1 VGTAER
7 EVTVMMAVVRRR
19 EPSVFWRRARRD
31 TRRAIQPVGPVLPL
45 GAVVRVPGRGDVFV
59 RYSAGPPGA
68 ATVLL
73 LHGWMASADLNWPGT
88 FEALAGRYHVLAMD
102 VRGHGRG
109 IRSTE
114 PFSLEDC
121 ADDAA
126 GLLRELRVTE
136 AVVVGY
142 SMGGAIGLLLARRH
156 PGSVRGLVLAA
167 SAAELARTGLGR
179 GLTVAVHLL
188 GAVVRSGVPDRVLR
202 EVVRSRPAILG
213 DLAEL
218 APWMAG
224 EVKRLHPADVV
235 GAGRAIAGFDAR
247 PWLGELG
254 VPAASVVT
262 CRDRAVGPDKQRA
275 TAAALGGAVVE
286 VDGGHAACA
295 TDPEGLGAAVARAVD
310 LVVRARRAR
319 RDRWLVRT
327 VDRWRRPDEAI
338 VPPAAAEGRGRP
350 ADSLDVAV

>member
-1 VGTAER
+1 
-7 EVTVMMAVVRRR
+7 MAVVRVR
-19 EPSVFWRRARRD
+19 EPSLFWRRARRD
-31 TRRAIQPVGPVLPL
+31 RQRAIQPVGPALPA
-45 GAVVRVPGRGDVFV
+45 GAIVRVPGRGDVFV

-68 ATVLL
+68 PTVLL

-88 FEALAGRYHVLAMD
+88 FEALAGRCHVLAMD

-126 GLLRELRVTE
+126 GLLRELGVRE

-142 SMGGAIGLLLARRH
+142 SMGGAIALLMARRH
-156 PGSVRGLVLAA
+156 PGRVRSLVLVA

-179 GLTVAVHLL
+179 GLTAAVHLL
-188 GAVVRSGVPDRVLR
+188 GALVRSGVPDRVLR
-202 EVVRSRPAILG
+202 EVVRSRPAVLG
-213 DLAEL
+213 DLADL

-224 EVKRLHPADVV
+224 EVKRLHPADIV
-235 GAGRAIAGFDAR
+235 GAGQAIAGFDAR

-262 CRDRAVGPDKQRA
+262 CGDRAVGPDKQRA

-286 VDGGHAACA
+286 VEGGHAMCA
-295 TDPEGLGAAVARAVD
+295 TDPEVLGAAVGRAVD
-310 LVVRARRAR
+310 LVVAARGARRE
-319 RDRWLVRT
+319 RWLVRA
-327 VDRWRRPDEAI
+327 VVRRRRADEAI
-338 VPPAAAEGRGRP
+338 APAPAAAAEEPGEP
-350 ADSLDVAV
+350 ADALAVAV